1 MGEKH
6 ADALQLLVGERPFL
20 LGFLQSRFH
29 LFQDKARI
37 MF

>member
-1 MGEKH
+1 M
-6 ADALQLLVGERPFL
+6 QMRSSSSVGERPFL